1 MKLFIYICF
10 SLACF
15 SSLAQ
20 EKTIHIKGRVGCD
33 RSNHGVENAL
43 VHLKLSGGYTF
54 TYKTDSSGTYH
65 FDFGMLTPSSCTLNV
80 TTDQSSKSFYVRDGC
95 FLRSKDNGIIPEL
108 HDSTDYVKDF
118 VITAA
123 FCEYEPP
130 TILFRRNSI
139 LSCNDS
145 MHVINPKRYDTF
157 DSILKELYH
166 ILKTNPTI
174 VVEFTGHAS
183 ALEEK
188 NADALSLYRA
198 QLMCGLMVAKGIN
211 PKRLSARGFG
221 SRKRLITD
229 EQIKKAQ
236 SQEEKAALHSKN
248 QRVTYRILNWDFKE

>member
-1 MKLFIYICF
+1 MKLFFYICF
-10 SLACF
+10 SLVCF

-20 EKTIHIKGRVGCD
+20 EKTIHLKGRITCD

-54 TYKTDSSGTYH
+54 SYKTDSSGKYH
-65 FDFGMLTPSSCTLNV
+65 FDFGILTPSSCTLNV
-80 TTDQSSKSFYVRDGC
+80 STDQSSKSFYVRDGC
-95 FLRSKDNGIIPEL
+95 FLRSKDSGIIPEL
-108 HDSTDYVKDF
+108 HDSIDYVKDF
-118 VITAA
+118 VIIAA

-130 TILFRRNSI
+130 IVLFRRNSI

-145 MHVINPKRYDTF
+145 MHVINPKRYNTF

-174 VVEFTGHAS
+174 VIEFTGHAS
-183 ALEEK
+183 TLEK

-198 QLMCGLMVAKGIN
+198 QLMCNLMAAKGIN

-221 SRKRLITD
+221 SLQLLVRD
-229 EQIKKAQ
+229 EQIKKVQ
-236 SQEEKAALHSKN
+236 NQEEKAALHLKN
-248 QRVTYRILNWDFKE
+248 QRVTYRILNWDFKED